1 MNEHNKQ
8 QWIKEKNVGKWWFE
22 KTCQTMSIASWF
34 EKRGQANGE
43 SQVESKKLGQT
54 MSIAG
59 WFEKVSQWHMRWH
72 MRRMILNPIDY
83 EPDCWLL
90 DTHQCKLGYISTHQ
104 CKLVYT
110 STHQYPSVH
119 ISIQE
124 HTTAGPCAAY
134 VICGCHM
141 RHICRHMSYAPRV
154 VAEPKSCWTQV
165 LPTTGYSVTYLLTY
179 WLT

>member
-1 MNEHNKQ
+1 M
-8 QWIKEKNVGKWWFE
+8 WIKIIIWMKTTNNNESTRNKCGQVMVWVV
-22 KTCQTMSIASWF
+22 KTCQTMSMSGLIW
-34 EKRGQANGE
+34 KTRTGNCE
-43 SQVESKKLGQT
+43 SQVESKKLGQA

-59 WFEKVSQWHMRWH
+59 WFEKVSQWHMQWH

-104 CKLVYT
+104 CKLVHT

-134 VICGCHM
+134 VICAGHM
-141 RHICRHMSYAPRV
+141 RAYVICAPD
-154 VAEPKSCWTQV
+154 
-165 LPTTGYSVTYLLTY
+165 
-179 WLT
+179 